1 MILYP
6 NSTVLEDY
14 LGMGSPQY
22 IAKPSQYPTPN
33 AFNKK
38 IERMGSK
45 S

>member
-14 LGMGSPQY
+14 LGMGSLQY
-22 IAKPSQYPTPN
+22 IAKPSQYPTQN

-38 IERMGSK
+38 IERMGSN